1 MGTLRH
7 HAIVVTSWNVDR
19 LLIAQNKAK
28 KLCPHLV
35 SDIVPAIVNRGGSF
49 FVAPDGSKEGWKE
62 SDEGDRQRDA
72 LISWLDM
79 QRNEDRSTC
88 LSWAEV
94 VYSNDDRAAKVL
106 RHPWSADK
114 ANEGQS

>member
-19 LLIAQNKAK
+19 LLIAQHKAK
-28 KLCPHLV
+28 ELCPHLV
-35 SDIVPAIVNRGGSF
+35 SDIVPAIANGGGSF

-62 SDEGDRQRDA
+62 SDEGDRRRDD
-72 LISWLDM
+72 LISWLGM
-79 QRNEDRSTC
+79 QRNEDRSTW

-94 VYSNDDRAAKVL
+94 VYSNDDRDAKVL
-106 RHPWSADK
+106 RHPWSSVK
-114 ANEGQS
+114 ATGGT